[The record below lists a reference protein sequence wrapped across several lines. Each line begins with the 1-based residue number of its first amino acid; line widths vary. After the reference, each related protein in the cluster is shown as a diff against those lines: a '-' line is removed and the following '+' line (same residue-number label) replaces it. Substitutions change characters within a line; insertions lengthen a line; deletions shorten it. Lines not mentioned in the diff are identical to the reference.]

1 MNILITSGGTKVM
14 LDRVRNISNMSM
26 GTFGSR
32 IALSALKRGHKV
44 HFFHAKH
51 SKTPFTFNAD
61 VFRDYSIRDIKD
73 SLEELIAVNMQF
85 GENYSQSAFSDFQ
98 DYECNLKPLVERKY
112 DAVILAAAASD
123 YGIDNYVQGKIR
135 SAGDMTINLKPL
147 PKLIGRIKEW
157 NPNIKLVGFKLLVN
171 STDDELVNEATN
183 SIEKNKCDMV
193 VANDLRDIK
202 NNDHRLIIVKPTS
215 IKVYNTDYD
224 DKYYLAR
231 QVIKELEAIHDSK
244 NIA

>member
-14 LDRVRNISNMSM
+14 LDRVRHISNMSM

-32 IALSALKRGHKV
+32 IAMSALKRGHKV

-61 VFRDYSIRDIKD
+61 VFSDYNLSDIRDN
-73 SLEELIAVNMQF
+73 LEELISSNAQF
-85 GENYSQSAFSDFQ
+85 WNNYSQSTFSDFQ
-98 DYECNLKPLVERKY
+98 DYQYNLESLVTRKF

-123 YGIDNYVQGKIR
+123 YGVDNYVDGKIR
-135 SAGDMTINLKPL
+135 SSGDMSIALVPL
-147 PKLIGRIKEW
+147 PKLISQIKEW
-157 NPNIKLVGFKLLVN
+157 NPSIKLVGFKLLVG
-171 STDDELVNEATN
+171 STDEQLIADSKK
-183 SIEKNKCDMV
+183 SIDNNGCDMV
-193 VANDLRDIK
+193 VANDLADIK

-215 IKVYNTDYD
+215 TKIYNTDYD

-231 QVIKELEAIHDSK
+231 QVIKELEEI
-244 NIA
+244 